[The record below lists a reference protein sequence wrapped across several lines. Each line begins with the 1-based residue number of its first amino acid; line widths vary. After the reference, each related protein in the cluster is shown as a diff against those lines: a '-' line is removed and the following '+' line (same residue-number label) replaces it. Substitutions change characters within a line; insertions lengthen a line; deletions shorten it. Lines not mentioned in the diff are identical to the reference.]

1 MFGDTVSTTS
11 GTITFVEDDQP
22 YTVETEYKVL
32 EGLLTHIYTQ
42 DPPVHSRYAYG
53 TTGIESGVLR
63 VNPDTRHYFGYATG
77 EPVSGT
83 RCGGGA
89 PYASGDVQIGSFEIG
104 RFKISE
110 DLARRWKAA
119 FTTTDCSFVRP
130 PTSTPRHL
138 VAFGDATPA
147 PPCAPSTVAALVGR
161 AHGPGHPLSLD
172 GPGS

>member
-1 MFGDTVSTTS
+1 MFGDTVITTG

-32 EGLLTHIYTQ
+32 EGSLTHIYTQ
-42 DPPVHSRYAYG
+42 DLGQCTWYAYG

-77 EPVSGT
+77 EPVEWNH

-110 DLARRWKAA
+110 DGKTMEGS
-119 FTTTDCSFVRP
+119 FTTTDCSFGC
-130 PTSTPRHL
+130 SSNEYSWHL

-147 PPCAPSTVAALVGR
+147 SALRPPP
-161 AHGPGHPLSLD
+161 P
-172 GPGS
+172 